1 MDPSNPGVVN
11 LMAQRKTR
19 RINRQ
24 RSTDEME
31 NKGDRPDVVVE
42 FLFDRGLFFI
52 SVNNIGSQPALG
64 VSVKFDKKIA
74 GLGGTKDVS
83 GLRIFKG
90 IDFLGPKREIAVFL
104 DASDSYFQSKQPT
117 KLVARVSYSDREKRK
132 YEATFS
138 HDLEIYR
145 ELTYVVSA
153 PSDKTDSGCAH

>member
-1 MDPSNPGVVN
+1 
-11 LMAQRKTR
+11 MAQRKAQRITR
-19 RINRQ
+19 KNADQ
-24 RSTDEME
+24 TVEHSP
-31 NKGDRPDVVVE
+31 DRPDVIVE

-52 SVNNIGSQPALG
+52 SVNNIGNQPAFG

-74 GLGGTKDVS
+74 GLGGTKDIS

-90 IDFLGPKREIAVFL
+90 IDFLGPKREIALFL